1 WGFNPIQPGTDMTYS
16 YSCPIDSDGVIMS
29 LLGHY
34 HSHGKRFS
42 ASVQHLNG
50 DIEKVFEMY
59 DYLDPATF
67 EYNSVVKNPEFS
79 DLAAGAVSGVLEV
92 HAGENLLWD
101 CHVVNDSM
109 TALRYINNVATG
121 EMCNLW
127 GESLGPK
134 INCVLQ

>member
-1 WGFNPIQPGTDMTYS
+1 VAPIAMGTDKTYS
-16 YSCPIDSDGVIMS
+16 YTCPITTDGRIIA

-42 ASVQHLNG
+42 ASIGRENG

-67 EYNSVVKNPEFS
+67 EYNSVAKNPDFS
-79 DLAAGAVSGVLEV
+79 DLAPGAVSGVLDV
-92 HAGENLLWD
+92 HAGEKLLWD

-109 TALRYINNVATG
+109 TALRYVNNVATG